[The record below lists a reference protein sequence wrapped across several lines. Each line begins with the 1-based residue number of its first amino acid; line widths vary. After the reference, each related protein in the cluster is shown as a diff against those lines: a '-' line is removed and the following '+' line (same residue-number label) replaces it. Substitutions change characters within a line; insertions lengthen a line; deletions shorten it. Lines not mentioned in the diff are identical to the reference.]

1 MATTLKTMRLSLLIP
16 TLLAWTLGSAQPGTL
31 DPTFDGDG
39 LLVVN
44 STGTPRVCALTDGR
58 LMVAATNDASSVK
71 LVRLLLDG
79 SPDPSFGTNGIVLV
93 PTPVGTLDLSGFT
106 LRPDGSGL
114 LLGSVAADGGVPGF
128 GFVIQVSVDGTI
140 DTSFGTNGLV
150 SVGFPDGDVQLLDLA
165 LESSGALVV
174 CGVKVRPN
182 PTSGQPAYKDAVAL
196 RVDASGMIDLS
207 FNGAGAWIQASEP
220 LPLRTFTA
228 KYVHLLPTGHIVLR
242 GPRNYLTA
250 PGSDGWQITLL
261 PDGTPVAALSILT
274 SGGFGPYSI
283 VGSAANTNGALLLAG
298 YMDLPPAGLNPQLTV
313 TLPSGTSNSS
323 GGVYWGHP
331 GPFGV
336 PFSSGNKLARAT
348 SDGSGRFL
356 FAGHNDNRTDRWYL
370 GRTIADGSTWDQGFG
385 TAGEV
390 ETVFPAAQSL
400 QPTSICVLQ
409 DGRIVVAGRVFISGV
424 QSWAFARYNA
434 VAGAPGHVAA
444 RVNLGGA
451 YDNGTALMKR
461 QLFTNMQVF
470 PYLQPYMEPSFRSVG
485 SVPQQV
491 IPIGAYTNTSATGMV
506 DWIWLEFLS
515 TSEPSTILASRAALV
530 LRNGQVVDVDGIS
543 PVDLRCGGSTG
554 FLRIRHRNH
563 LSVTCSV
570 PISLDGT
577 PAVIDLTLPSTPTF
591 GTDAQACGSGV
602 CMMWPGETNGNGVV
616 SYTGPENDRDPVLSA
631 VGGSVPTQVLQNV
644 YAVEDVNLD
653 GKVKYAGAENDRDP
667 ILLTIGG
674 STPTNVRHEQL
685 P

>member
-1 MATTLKTMRLSLLIP
+1 MRLSLVFLV
-16 TLLAWTLGSAQPGTL
+16 LLVSILASAQPGAL

-39 LLVVN
+39 RLVVS
-44 STGTPRVCALTDGR
+44 STGTPRVCALPDGR
-58 LMVAATNDASSVK
+58 LMVAATNDAGSVK
-71 LVRLLLDG
+71 LMRLLLDG
-79 SPDPSFGTNGIVLV
+79 SPDLSFGTNGIVLV

-106 LRPDGSGL
+106 LRPDGSGV

-128 GFVIQVSVDGTI
+128 GCVIQVSEDGTL
-140 DTSFGTNGLV
+140 DTNFGTNGLV

-182 PTSGQPAYKDAVAL
+182 PASGQPAYKDAVAL
-196 RVDASGMIDLS
+196 RVDASGLLDPS
-207 FNGAGAWIQASEP
+207 FNGGGAWVHASEIAP
-220 LPLRTFTA
+220 YRAFTA
-228 KYVHLLPTGHIVLR
+228 RFVHALPNGNIVLR
-242 GPRNYLTA
+242 GSRNYLTA

-261 PDGTPVAALSILT
+261 PDGTPVASLALLT

-283 VGSAANTNGALLLAG
+283 VGSAVNTNGTLLLAG
-298 YMDLPPAGLNPQLTV
+298 YSDLPPAGLNPQLSA

-336 PFSSGNKLARAT
+336 PFSSGNKLGHAI
-348 SDGSGRFL
+348 SDASGRFL
-356 FAGHNDNRTDRWYL
+356 FAGLNDNRTDRWYL
-370 GRTIADGSTWDQGFG
+370 GRTIADGSIWDQGFG

-390 ETVFPAAQSL
+390 ETVFPAAQSV
-400 QPTSICVLQ
+400 QPTSMCVLQ
-409 DGRIVVAGRVFISGV
+409 DGRIVVAGKVFFSGV
-424 QSWAFARYNA
+424 QRWAFARYNA
-434 VAGAPGHVAA
+434 VAGAPGLVAA

-451 YDNGTALMKR
+451 YDSGTALMKR
-461 QLFTNMQVF
+461 QLFANMQVF

-506 DWIWLEFLS
+506 DWIWLEYLS

-530 LRNGQVVDVDGIS
+530 LRNGQVVDVDGVS

-563 LSVTCSV
+563 LGVTCSV

-577 PAVIDLTLPSTPTF
+577 PTVIDLTMPSTPTF

-602 CMMWPGETNGNGVV
+602 CMMWPGDTNGDAVV
-616 SYTGPENDRDPVLSA
+616 SYTGPANDRDAVLLSVGGDVPSQVLQQVYHASDINLDGNVKYVGLENDRDA
-631 VGGSVPTQVLQNV
+631 
-644 YAVEDVNLD
+644 
-653 GKVKYAGAENDRDP
+653 
-667 ILLTIGG
+667 ILRTIGG
-674 STPTNVRHEQL
+674 NIPSNVRHEQL